1 MTPLAKS
8 MVDETHDSFQG
19 VYQGIITPSK
29 QTKTDFESADLTI
42 HVGRFPSDTNCGGFT
57 QKFGGTV
64 IGLHP
69 RYVSVGNEKFDGV
82 SFVPVMQKLSLLLA
96 SRPVNAAQTS
106 WTKSVSTIF
115 QVSGPFHFR
124 LR

>member
-1 MTPLAKS
+1 
-8 MVDETHDSFQG
+8 MVDETHDNFQG

-29 QTKTDFESADLTI
+29 KTKTDFESADLTI

-57 QKFGGTV
+57 HKFGGNV

-69 RYVSVGNEKFDGV
+69 RYVSVGNEKFDGL

-96 SRPVNAAQTS
+96 SRPVNAAQSS
-106 WTKSVSTIF
+106 WTKSVSAICRLSNT
-115 QVSGPFHFR
+115 FHFR